1 MHKKVKFE
9 RWTAISYNFIKPM
22 TGGNTEYPVEKIYES
37 LKMHQNADI
46 RRSAKDLSI
55 RVKQLLSVK
64 SNVKYKIG
72 KIKTKKKRVVKI

>member
-9 RWTAISYNFIKPM
+9 RWTAVAYNLIKPM

-37 LKMHQNADI
+37 LKLHQNVDI
-46 RRSAKDLSI
+46 RRNAKDLAA

-64 SNVKYKIG
+64 SNVPYKIG
-72 KIKTKKKRVVKI
+72 SIKTKKKRVVKV